1 MERTDTVI
9 ERDKELTED
18 DIEKILQL
26 DVKSILVKVEDRDGI
41 DYSVIYNTLK
51 KDTSN
56 NSKEAVEYI
65 YRQLRNAEPPDEE
78 TARGIIEKLFFSD
91 KRYDLGRCGSLPYQ
105 HETQSRYPRHYP
117 CPYPDGYHSRLS
129 NI

>member
-1 MERTDTVI
+1 MERTEVVI

-18 DIEKILQL
+18 DIERILEL
-26 DVKSILVKVEDRDGI
+26 DVKTILVKVEDHDGI

-78 TARGIIEKLFFSD
+78 TARLVEQLYSARAVKASQMPLD
-91 KRYDLGRCGSLPYQ
+91 
-105 HETQSRYPRHYP
+105 P
-117 CPYPDGYHSRLS
+117 CPLGPPAVVSPGAR
-129 NI
+129 